1 MEDEIWTFIAVLLL
15 SAYLKVQYRNL
26 YWAATSDTHNEA
38 VSGVMTKIDFERYYQ
53 TFIWL
58 TTFRLH
64 KVDTTKYECYLRS
77 WNSISN
83 NVVHLSITTLMK
95 ALSLTIENT
104 TENNLLEEGSLG
116 LGLKFGAS
124 LHLKD
129 ISLMQNY
136 VPEQMLICLCQILHA
151 HC

>member
-1 MEDEIWTFIAVLLL
+1 
-15 SAYLKVQYRNL
+15 
-26 YWAATSDTHNEA
+26 
-38 VSGVMTKIDFERYYQ
+38 
-53 TFIWL
+53 
-58 TTFRLH
+58 
-64 KVDTTKYECYLRS
+64 
-77 WNSISN
+77 
-83 NVVHLSITTLMK
+83 MK
-95 ALSLTIENT
+95 ALSPTIENT

-136 VPEQMLICLCQILHA
+136 VPEQMLISLCQILHA